1 MVSGS
6 RFIPLPASP
15 SFHETTYRATG
26 CGNGASKLTAC
37 PRSAEKYQN
46 EVTTMISYSGKELAN
61 AFRTVRKNTIQVAE
75 DIPESKYGFVAAPE
89 VRSVG
94 RMLTH
99 IAIATRISEDIDKT
113 KRLTTLVGYDF
124 FGSLDRFNAEEAKT
138 RSKAEILELLRT
150 EGERFAAWLE
160 TLTPEFLAERVTEP
174 DGKTTKSRFERLL
187 GSKEHEMH
195 HRAQLMLIERQ
206 LGIVPHLTRQFNERV
221 AQMRNDAQLAL
232 ERASHQHLPA
242 SIPKFIG
249 EGNKADMR
257 ARARFCEEVQHPP
270 RRGFPAR

>member
-1 MVSGS
+1 M
-6 RFIPLPASP
+6 
-15 SFHETTYRATG
+15 T
-26 CGNGASKLTAC
+26 
-37 PRSAEKYQN
+37 
-46 EVTTMISYSGKELAN
+46 SYGGKELAS

-75 DIPESKYGFVAAPE
+75 DIPESQYGFVAAPE

-124 FGSLDRFNAEEAKT
+124 FGLLERFNAEEAKT

-150 EGERFAAWLE
+150 EGDRFAAWLE
-160 TLTPEFLAERVTEP
+160 TLTLEFLAERVTEP
-174 DGKTTKSRFERLL
+174 DGKATKSRFERLL

-206 LGIVPHLTRQFNERV
+206 LGVVPHLTRQFNERV
-221 AQMRNDAQLAL
+221 AQL
-232 ERASHQHLPA
+232 RA
-242 SIPKFIG
+242 
-249 EGNKADMR
+249 
-257 ARARFCEEVQHPP
+257 ARA
-270 RRGFPAR
+270 